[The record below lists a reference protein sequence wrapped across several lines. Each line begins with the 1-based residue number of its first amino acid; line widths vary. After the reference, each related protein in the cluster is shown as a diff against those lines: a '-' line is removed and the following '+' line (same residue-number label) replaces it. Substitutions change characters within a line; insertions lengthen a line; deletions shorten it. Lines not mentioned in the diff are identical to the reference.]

1 MTQQGVVREKQTP
14 NIYTDA
20 PSWMLH
26 IMNNYTAYG
35 DFYLDLTA
43 GIQRCESQ
51 MADFVTAGKEK
62 ESLIMVGKREALL
75 ELRYLLEAY
84 KRQEDEEN
92 AG

>member
-1 MTQQGVVREKQTP
+1 
-14 NIYTDA
+14 
-20 PSWMLH
+20 
-26 IMNNYTAYG
+26 MNNYTAYG

-75 ELRYLLEAY
+75 ELRHLLEAY

-92 AG
+92 DRG